1 MGREGG
7 GKDARSIVMEDL
19 DDAMTPKS
27 LPVERTYQYSGKR
40 PITAVIIKFKLIGVY
55 VGPQIGT
62 NPKPILGLPDLEY

>member
-1 MGREGG
+1 VGREGA

-19 DDAMTPKS
+19 DNTMTPES

>member
-1 MGREGG
+1 
-7 GKDARSIVMEDL
+7 MEDL

-27 LPVERTYQYSGKR
+27 LPVKQTYQYSGKR